1 MYFFQ
6 RTVTKYVGEISDF
19 KIQLRRQM
27 QMDNLID
34 GDPNASASHK
44 EISLVPLAPKKAYSS
59 GSVGTGAAQIVNN
72 IVMVTP
78 PQPPKQLTEEEKILQ
93 ARLELSELAI
103 AKQRARQVI
112 FIFYCFFFVSDALC
126 GGICYV
132 FFTVFCICIS
142 SLFRL
147 F

>member
-1 MYFFQ
+1 MNFFQ

-112 FIFYCFFFVSDALC
+112 FIFYCFFFC
-126 GGICYV
+126 
-132 FFTVFCICIS
+132 
-142 SLFRL
+142 
-147 F
+147 